1 MRRLLILAAMAAC
14 ATTAH
19 AADMPEFPLRGSF
32 PAGIS
37 STRAIWEG
45 FYIGGQAG
53 QTWMDSKPA
62 SNYNNDITAAYL
74 TRTGLN
80 YAFPAIAGAN
90 GSGSGYGGFIGYNSQ
105 WEDVVVGVEGSYLH
119 GNVRAASNN
128 ILNGYVNGVL
138 DSTTQ
143 SNLAMTVKDFAT
155 LRLRGGYMIGNLLP
169 YAFVGAGIGRA
180 DFVRSAGASLATNV
194 PLPLPAFET
203 ATLNDRVVYG
213 YSAGVGIDIN
223 IIGGLFARAEYEY
236 MRLTSRI
243 DTSVNS
249 ARVGL
254 GYKF

>member
-1 MRRLLILAAMAAC
+1 M
-14 ATTAH
+14 TS
-19 AADMPEFPLRGSF
+19 PLRYLSRNRFELSPF
-32 PAGIS
+32 PRS
-37 STRAIWEG
+37 
-45 FYIGGQAG
+45 
-53 QTWMDSKPA
+53 P
-62 SNYNNDITAAYL
+62 
-74 TRTGLN
+74 
-80 YAFPAIAGAN
+80 GAN

-119 GNVRAASNN
+119 GNVRAASN
-128 ILNGYVNGVL
+128 ISLNGYVDGVL

-180 DFVRSAGASLATNV
+180 DFVRSAGVSLATNV
-194 PLPLPAFET
+194 PIPLPAFET

-213 YSAGVGIDIN
+213 YSAGVGIDVN

-243 DTSVNS
+243 DTNVNS
-249 ARVGL
+249 VRVGL